1 MRGQIIRRTKIP
13 IVDDNNGKYKVSIIR
28 CEYQLNL
35 SLNRLTY
42 FIGSRKKIFL
52 IDHENQN

>member
-13 IVDDNNGKYKVSIIR
+13 IVDDNNGKYEVSIIR

-35 SLNRLTY
+35 SL
-42 FIGSRKKIFL
+42 KIEIL
-52 IDHENQN
+52 IIESLKWEGIE